1 MGHNTNASIHCWWP
15 IATDQPVR
23 VGRATSGVKMNK
35 FLIAVVATSAL
46 IGCSTMQK
54 MTPSYRHAQERTQA
68 LEQLQLTT
76 MRYADEY
83 RTRVVEAVNRIQ
95 DGPVTPEERLA
106 AQNWKVLQAQAVY
119 IDADGPNPALNTLDI
134 VVLATL
140 SRMVIDDASAQYGD
154 RVQFLQKTH
163 RDLERSAWELAKPV
177 LSEAQAAQLR
187 DIIARWRE
195 QNPTVRSVG
204 AIHFTDFAKSIGEPG
219 ANEAN
224 RIGSIFS
231 IVNLNPFAELDP
243 AVQEITQT
251 RQLAERAIFYF
262 QRMPDIVSMQA
273 EQVVFRMAVQPE
285 TKNALASFQRVS
297 LVGSAADTLATDLPT
312 ILDKEREALLR
323 QVTQEITGQSA
334 TIGELS
340 GNLRSTLEA
349 GTATADALNTM
360 LQSLNKLTAQFVS
373 TTPAPKTPAQPS
385 GPPFDIRNYT
395 EALRAATDTAQ
406 QLTALTQ
413 QLNTTMPGI
422 RSATQSLVD
431 NIVRQVLLIL
441 AVLIL
446 GTFGASL
453 AYRVIVLRM
462 QRQMA

>member
-1 MGHNTNASIHCWWP
+1 MS
-15 IATDQPVR
+15 
-23 VGRATSGVKMNK
+23 K
-35 FLIAVVATSAL
+35 FLIAVVATCTL
-46 IGCSTMQK
+46 VGCSMIQK
-54 MTPSYRHAQERTQA
+54 MTPSYQHAQERTQV

-76 MRYADEY
+76 MRFADEY
-83 RTRVVEAVNRIQ
+83 RTRVVEGVNRFQQGTI
-95 DGPVTPEERLA
+95 TPEQRLL
-106 AQNWKVLQAQAVY
+106 AQNWKVLQAQSIY

-140 SRMVIDDASAQYGD
+140 SRMVIDDAWTQYGD
-154 RVQFLQKTH
+154 RIQFLQKTH
-163 RDLERSAWELAKPV
+163 HDLERSAWELAKPV
-177 LSEAQAAQLR
+177 LSDTQAAQLR

-195 QNPTVRSVG
+195 ENPTIRSVG

-219 ANEAN
+219 PGEAS
-224 RIGSIFS
+224 RVGSIFS

-273 EQVVFRMAVQPE
+273 EQVVYSMAVQPE

-297 LVGSAADTLATDLPT
+297 LVGSAADTLATDLPS

-323 QVTQEITGQSA
+323 QVSQEITSQSA

-349 GTATADALNTM
+349 GTSTADALNTM
-360 LQSLNKLTAQFVS
+360 LQSLNKLTGQFVS
-373 TTPAPKTPAQPS
+373 SAPASKTPAQPS
-385 GPPFDIRNYT
+385 SPPFDIRNYT
-395 EALRAATDTAQ
+395 EALRAATATAQ
-406 QLTALTQ
+406 QLNALTQ
-413 QLNTTMPGI
+413 QLNTSMPVV
-422 RSATQSLVD
+422 RSATQGLVD
-431 NIVRQVLLIL
+431 NIVRQVLLIV

-446 GTFGASL
+446 GTFTAAL
-453 AYRVIVLRM
+453 AYRAIVLRM
-462 QRQMA
+462 QRQVA

>member
-1 MGHNTNASIHCWWP
+1 
-15 IATDQPVR
+15 
-23 VGRATSGVKMNK
+23 MNK
-35 FLIAVVATSAL
+35 FLIAVVATLAL
-46 IGCSTMQK
+46 VGCSTIQE
-54 MTPSYRHAQERTQA
+54 MTPSYKHAQQRTQV
-68 LEQLQLTT
+68 LEQLQITT

-83 RTRVVEAVNRIQ
+83 STRVVEAANRIQ
-95 DGPVTPEERLA
+95 AGPITPEERLA
-106 AQNWKVLQAQAVY
+106 AQTWKVLQTQSVY

-140 SRMVIDDASAQYGD
+140 SRMVIEDTRAQYGD
-154 RVQFLQKTH
+154 LVQFLLKTH
-163 RDLERSAWELAKPV
+163 HELERGAWELAKPV
-177 LSEAQAAQLR
+177 LSDAQVAQLR
-187 DIIARWRE
+187 DIIARWRK
-195 QNPTVRSVG
+195 QNPTVQWVG
-204 AIHFTDFAKSIGEPG
+204 AIHFTDFAKAIGEPG
-219 ANEAN
+219 PGEAS

-262 QRMPDIVSMQA
+262 QRMPNIVSMQA
-273 EQVVFRMAVQPE
+273 EQLLYEMAVQPE
-285 TKNALASFQRVS
+285 TKNALTSFQRVS
-297 LVGSAADTLATDLPT
+297 LVGSAADTLATNLPT

-323 QVTQEITGQSA
+323 QLTQEITSQSA

-360 LQSLNKLTAQFVS
+360 LQSLNKLTGQFVS

-395 EALRAATDTAQ
+395 EALRAATGTAQ

-413 QLNTTMPGI
+413 QLNTSMPGV

-441 AVLIL
+441 AALIL

-462 QRQMA
+462 QRQVA

>member
-1 MGHNTNASIHCWWP
+1 
-15 IATDQPVR
+15 
-23 VGRATSGVKMNK
+23 MNK
-35 FLIAVVATSAL
+35 FLIAVVATLAL
-46 IGCSTMQK
+46 VGCSTMQK
-54 MTPSYRHAQERTQA
+54 MTPSYQHAQQRTQE

-95 DGPVTPEERLA
+95 DGAVTPEERLA
-106 AQNWKVLQAQAVY
+106 AQNWKVLQAEAVY
-119 IDADGPNPALNTLDI
+119 TDADGPNPALNTLDI

-140 SRMVIDDASAQYGD
+140 SRMVIDDTRAQYGD

-163 RDLERSAWELAKPV
+163 HELERSAWELAKPV
-177 LSEAQAAQLR
+177 LSDAQAAQLR

-204 AIHFTDFAKSIGEPG
+204 AIHFTEFAKSIGEPG
-219 ANEAN
+219 AGEAN

-262 QRMPDIVSMQA
+262 QRMPDIMSMQA
-273 EQVVFRMAVQPE
+273 EQVVYRMAVQPE

-297 LVGSAADTLATDLPT
+297 LVGSAADTLATDLPA

-323 QVTQEITGQSA
+323 QLTQEITSQSA

-360 LQSLNKLTAQFVS
+360 LQSLNKLTGQFVS
-373 TTPAPKTPAQPS
+373 TSPSPKTQAQPS

-395 EALRAATDTAQ
+395 EALRAATGTAQ

-413 QLNTTMPGI
+413 QLNTSMPGM

-453 AYRVIVLRM
+453 AYRVIVLRV

>member
-1 MGHNTNASIHCWWP
+1 
-15 IATDQPVR
+15 
-23 VGRATSGVKMNK
+23 MNK
-35 FLIAVVATSAL
+35 FLIAVVAMLAL
-46 IGCSTMQK
+46 IGCSTIK
-54 MTPSYRHAQERTQA
+54 EMTPSYRHAQQRTEA
-68 LEQLQLTT
+68 LEQLQLDT
-76 MRYADEY
+76 MRYSDEY

-95 DGPVTPEERLA
+95 DGPITPAERLA

-119 IDADGPNPALNTLDI
+119 VDADGPNPALNTIDI

-140 SRMVIDDASAQYGD
+140 SRLVVENTMAQYGD

-163 RDLERSAWELAKPV
+163 RELERSAWALAQPV
-177 LSEAQAAQLR
+177 LSDAQAAQLR
-187 DIIARWRE
+187 DIIARWQE
-195 QNPTVRSVG
+195 QNPAVQSVG
-204 AIHFTDFAKSIGEPG
+204 AIHFSDFAKAIGEPG
-219 ANEAN
+219 PGEAN
-224 RIGSIFS
+224 VVGSLFS

-243 AVQEITQT
+243 AVQEITRT
-251 RQLAERAIFYF
+251 RLLANRALFYF
-262 QRMPDIVSMQA
+262 QRMPDIVSMQS
-273 EQVVFRMAVQPE
+273 EQLIYRMAVQPE

-297 LVGSAADTLATDLPT
+297 LVGSAADTLATELPT

-323 QVTQEITGQSA
+323 QLTQEITSQSA

-349 GTATADALNTM
+349 GTVTADALNTM
-360 LQSLNKLTAQFVS
+360 LESLNKLTGQFVS
-373 TTPAPKTPAQPS
+373 TAPAPKTPAQPS

-413 QLNTTMPGI
+413 QLNTTMPGM

-446 GTFGASL
+446 GTFGAAL

-462 QRQMA
+462 QRPMT

>member
-1 MGHNTNASIHCWWP
+1 MS
-15 IATDQPVR
+15 
-23 VGRATSGVKMNK
+23 K
-35 FLIAVVATSAL
+35 FLIAVVATCTL
-46 IGCSTMQK
+46 VGCSMIQK
-54 MTPSYRHAQERTQA
+54 MTPSYQHAQERTQV

-76 MRYADEY
+76 MRFADEY
-83 RTRVVEAVNRIQ
+83 RTRVVEGVNRFQQGTI
-95 DGPVTPEERLA
+95 TPEQRLL
-106 AQNWKVLQAQAVY
+106 AQNWKVLQAQSIY

-140 SRMVIDDASAQYGD
+140 SRMVIDDAWTQYGD
-154 RVQFLQKTH
+154 RIQFLQKTH
-163 RDLERSAWELAKPV
+163 HDLERSAWELAKPV
-177 LSEAQAAQLR
+177 LSDTQAAQLR

-195 QNPTVRSVG
+195 ENPTIRSVG

-219 ANEAN
+219 PGEAS
-224 RIGSIFS
+224 RVGSIFS

-273 EQVVFRMAVQPE
+273 EQVVYSMAVQPE

-297 LVGSAADTLATDLPT
+297 LVGSAADTLATDLPS

-323 QVTQEITGQSA
+323 QLSQEITSQSA

-349 GTATADALNTM
+349 GTSTADALNTM
-360 LQSLNKLTAQFVS
+360 LQSLNKLTGQLISSA
-373 TTPAPKTPAQPS
+373 PAPKTPAPPS

-395 EALRAATDTAQ
+395 EALRAATGTAQ
-406 QLTALTQ
+406 QLNALSQ
-413 QLNTTMPGI
+413 QLNTAMPVV
-422 RSATQSLVD
+422 RSATQGLID
-431 NIVRQVLLIL
+431 NLVRQVMLIL

-446 GTFGASL
+446 GTFGAAL
-453 AYRVIVLRM
+453 AYRAIVLRM
-462 QRQMA
+462 QSKIA